1 MKFKKAIVFLLAMVL
16 IGSSCPL
23 GVMAEG
29 QSMVIQSLDQVANLD
44 ADSNINDQI
53 IVIYKDQ
60 ATIGSLALTSEE
72 IKGGETL
79 GAQVDIIEVADSTN
93 TDALIAQ
100 LSENPNVLVA
110 EKNAYIQ
117 TSALPNDPNLSAAW
131 QFERI
136 GADETMSRGPL
147 IWWIYPAME
156 HWSRAVWQR

>member
-1 MKFKKAIVFLLAMVL
+1 MIQEQSKNEIQPANKERKAQEVISMKFKKAIVFLLAMVL

-23 GVMAEG
+23 GVKAED
-29 QSMVIQSLDQVANLD
+29 QSLVIQSLDEIADLD
-44 ADSNINDQI
+44 ANAKINEQI

-60 ATIGSLALTSEE
+60 ATISSLALTGQD

-79 GAQVDIIEVADSTN
+79 NDQVDIIEVADSVN
-93 TDALIAQ
+93 IDALVAQ

-117 TSALPNDPNLSAAW
+117 TTALPNDPDLSKAW

-136 GADETMSRGPL
+136 GADET
-147 IWWIYPAME
+147 
-156 HWSRAVWQR
+156 